1 MSPRILIVMLGSL
14 ACSGG
19 NARTG
24 APASTTEKKME
35 RARLETHRLAWQEL
49 RWPDRNLSSLKDGPR
64 VRFIIKDSAS
74 YALQWREVVQDS
86 STPPHVDFRQQLVL
100 LLAAPSQ
107 TRGGYAIAVDS
118 VFTRSGSDTVNV
130 NIREITPGFGC
141 TEPDDGSRPILVG
154 TIPTTTSVI
163 HFLERRT
170 VSDCTRKP

>member
-1 MSPRILIVMLGSL
+1 MSPRLLIVMLGSL

-24 APASTTEKKME
+24 APASTTENKME
-35 RARLETHRLAWQEL
+35 RTGPATHKLAWQEL
-49 RWPDRNLSSLKDGPR
+49 RWTDRNFSSLKDGRR
-64 VRFIIKDSAS
+64 VRFIIKDSGS
-74 YALQWREVVQDS
+74 YARQWREVVQDS
-86 STPPHVDFRQQLVL
+86 STPPHVDFRQRLVL
-100 LLAAPSQ
+100 FLAAPSQ

-130 NIREITPGFGC
+130 NVREIAPGFGC

-163 HFLERRT
+163 HFVERQT